1 MKFKK
6 CFSQIMHVFLGAM
19 LTVSANAQSASS
31 QKYDFNYRVSD
42 ERISIFDDG
51 KVTRIQ
57 LPEGMTIPI
66 VMSQE
71 PAGDVLLDL
80 KKDSPYLSIQGT
92 YSKLVMRWSGKR
104 EVVASYNGHIEI
116 ERQGRPAAF
125 GMIAPTHSFG
135 SVAEPV
141 LFEKNKVV
149 VKTDESAPTLVTLEK
164 QINVEPIRNSTQPA
178 AAISAVSVIPPVTHI
193 ESSRTA
199 ATTPE
204 VAPKPIQFPGL
215 SVRSGERLMPM
226 LKKWLADQNV
236 ELVWA
241 ANAQTAGR
249 VRDVVFEDDFESSS
263 ADISVAL
270 TEVLS
275 PFGFEAE
282 ISTNASM
289 RRVTVR
295 NLRGNL

>member
-1 MKFKK
+1 MKLN
-6 CFSQIMHVFLGAM
+6 FSKQGYMAIA
-19 LTVSANAQSASS
+19 LTIAFAASS
-31 QKYDFNYRVSD
+31 QAQDIELGEPILIEQPKALPSVA
-42 ERISIFDDG
+42 IAAPAATAG
-51 KVTRIQ
+51 AVTS
-57 LPEGMTIPI
+57 LETPI
-66 VMSQE
+66 AS
-71 PAGDVLLDL
+71 
-80 KKDSPYLSIQGT
+80 
-92 YSKLVMRWSGKR
+92 
-104 EVVASYNGHIEI
+104 VASKSI
-116 ERQGRPAAF
+116 PSL
-125 GMIAPTHSFG
+125 T
-135 SVAEPV
+135 
-141 LFEKNKVV
+141 
-149 VKTDESAPTLVTLEK
+149 
-164 QINVEPIRNSTQPA
+164 IRT
-178 AAISAVSVIPPVTHI
+178 
-193 ESSRTA
+193 
-199 ATTPE
+199 
-204 VAPKPIQFPGL
+204 
-215 SVRSGERLMPM
+215 GERLMPM

>member
-1 MKFKK
+1 MK
-6 CFSQIMHVFLGAM
+6 
-19 LTVSANAQSASS
+19 SS
-31 QKYDFNYRVSD
+31 KLLVLVELS
-42 ERISIFDDG
+42 ISIVAQAQVIEIVKRDFEE
-51 KVTRIQ
+51 VPV
-57 LPEGMTIPI
+57 LPFAKP
-66 VMSQE
+66 
-71 PAGDVLLDL
+71 DVLKVIPRND
-80 KKDSPYLSIQGT
+80 
-92 YSKLVMRWSGKR
+92 
-104 EVVASYNGHIEI
+104 
-116 ERQGRPAAF
+116 
-125 GMIAPTHSFG
+125 
-135 SVAEPV
+135 PV
-141 LFEKNKVV
+141 LFEKQ
-149 VKTDESAPTLVTLEK
+149 LEK
-164 QINVEPIRNSTQPA
+164 QINAEQGNKPVS
-178 AAISAVSVIPPVTHI
+178 AAILTSNLTEAFTKLGASKSMPSLAI
-193 ESSRTA
+193 
-199 ATTPE
+199 
-204 VAPKPIQFPGL
+204 
-215 SVRSGERLMPM
+215 RSGERLMPM